1 MKRISFFVLLTLLS
15 GCAST
20 DVKEYNRGYDHG
32 QLDQIH
38 RDYWAIQNT
47 QKNAQSSK
55 AAPPVHYETVPG
67 PSQVGDIHMVPNQ
80 TTIITTQ

>member
-1 MKRISFFVLLTLLS
+1 MNRTSYLIFLIALS
-15 GCAST
+15 GCAS

-47 QKNAQSSK
+47 QKNAQSTK
-55 AAPPVHYETVPG
+55 LTPPVHYESVPG
-67 PSQVGDIHMVPNQ
+67 PKQVGDIKLVPNQ
-80 TTIITTQ
+80 TTIITKQ